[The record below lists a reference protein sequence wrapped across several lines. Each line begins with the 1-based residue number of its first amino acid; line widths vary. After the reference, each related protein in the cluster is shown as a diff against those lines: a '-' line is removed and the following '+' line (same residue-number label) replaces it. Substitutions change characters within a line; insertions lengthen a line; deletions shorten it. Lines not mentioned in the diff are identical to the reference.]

1 MRLETTPW
9 APKILVLRVQPEKKK
24 WNFSPLAST
33 YAFRCPR
40 TSRKFKKCL
49 VSSYSCRNV
58 QTMARLP
65 RAQREPATLKSITRQ
80 AQMEREGGAGD
91 HTAYLT
97 HLQVRVPLLPQTVSG
112 TSKLYVQ
119 SSHQSLDPPAK
130 SPLN

>member
-9 APKILVLRVQPEKKK
+9 APKILVLRVRPEKKK

-40 TSRKFKKCL
+40 TSRRFKKCL

-80 AQMEREGGAGD
+80 AQMKREGGAGD

-97 HLQVRVPLLPQTVSG
+97 HLQVRVPSCHRLCREPQSCMFKALIKAWT
-112 TSKLYVQ
+112 LQQ
-119 SSHQSLDPPAK
+119 SRL
-130 SPLN
+130 